1 MKIDFVSDIAC
12 PWCAVG
18 LNALEIALQRVGA
31 DIPVELHFQ
40 PFELNPQMG
49 PQGEDAVAY
58 LSAKY
63 GISAEQIAR
72 MKRLGVQPSFLMNHV
87 YFYGAAYRDTLF
99 GPERAARADA
109 AGDFVRAGMP
119 FTLHTDAPCSNIGGL
134 QLIQTAVTR
143 KCSVDG
149 SVIGPEQAISLDD
162 ALKAV
167 TIHAAGQIGQANRIG
182 TLERGKEADL
192 TILESNPYSV
202 DPNAIMDIKVSQTWV
217 SGVAK
222 FGA

>member
-18 LNALEIALQRVGA
+18 LNALEIALQRVGM

-72 MKRLGVQPSFLMNHV
+72 NQAAIRER
-87 YFYGAAYRDTLF
+87 GAAVGFSF
-99 GPERAARADA
+99 GPRARVWNTFDGHRLLHWAGVEGPPGAQRALKHALLQAYHGQGRNPSDAEVLLEAATGAGLDAARARQVLDSDEFSA
-109 AGDFVRAGMP
+109 EVRQAEAFWQQAGIRSVPSVVVNDR
-119 FTLHTDAPCSNIGGL
+119 H
-134 QLIQTAVTR
+134 LIQGGQPPEVF
-143 KCSVDG
+143 
-149 SVIGPEQAISLDD
+149 EQALRQI
-162 ALKAV
+162 
-167 TIHAAGQIGQANRIG
+167 AA
-182 TLERGKEADL
+182 EA
-192 TILESNPYSV
+192 
-202 DPNAIMDIKVSQTWV
+202 
-217 SGVAK
+217 G
-222 FGA
+222 